1 MDRPVDCIQWLVFRD
16 LIDGA
21 WLSDANIFIAC
32 KLLSHGYCRRVTL
45 SKASS
50 LWCHRTNRPCSCS
63 ASSGKRPCRH
73 RRSKKPRILSHK
85 VGDFH
90 SYGCWCLLSLNLEL
104 VSRNNLCL
112 SRSILTRVEVIF
124 KANKNRSVSLQ
135 CFKTSQL
142 AKTER
147 IWYEYMSLL
156 YTNIRTRRVELIQF
170 VPLRMLFVT
179 HSVCE
184 RFCDVYSYT
193 KSVRWQ

>member
-21 WLSDANIFIAC
+21 WLFDANIFIAC

-142 AKTER
+142 ANWAYLIR
-147 IWYEYMSLL
+147 IHVS
-156 YTNIRTRRVELIQF
+156 
-170 VPLRMLFVT
+170 PL
-179 HSVCE
+179 H
-184 RFCDVYSYT
+184 
-193 KSVRWQ
+193 